1 MGLSLSSFPWSGV
14 TSTDHWYLTSA
25 PFYPPYILTDST
37 RLTRAERKKDQVC
50 SPAQYEKVFQRIRA
64 LPPTVEHLVVQ
75 LGVLIWKRFNTQDS
89 LSRSIQV
96 SPSPTHAWYSWRR
109 RSNLNLTLLLLLVGM
124 GPWVSR
130 DLSISLI
137 MKLSCWMT
145 LCVDYP
151 AFVPARP
158 ADTVLPF
165 DRTTIGRH
173 GIIKFAISSRFW
185 FLARTYSLG
194 VIERTQLVHRATA
207 DIRSHETDTSHI
219 YLWGRALCCCGC
231 VKDT

>member
-151 AFVPARP
+151 AFVHTPRWHCVTLRQNDHWTARNHKVCNLFTLLVFG
-158 ADTVLPF
+158 AYLF
-165 DRTTIGRH
+165 AWRH
-173 GIIKFAISSRFW
+173 RKNATGSSSNCRYS
-185 FLARTYSLG
+185 LARNGYESHLSLG
-194 VIERTQLVHRATA
+194 TCIVL
-207 DIRSHETDTSHI
+207 
-219 YLWGRALCCCGC
+219 LWVC
-231 VKDT
+231 